1 MQLTGV
7 WKTMNQNN
15 KISVFG
21 STGFIG
27 SRFLNENIDK
37 CIPIPRNDR
46 YPQTDNILY
55 FISTTS
61 NYNVFENISLDIN
74 TNLNVLV
81 DVLESCKDRDVV
93 FNFISSWFVYGESES
108 LPVSETA
115 HCNPKGFY
123 SITKKCAE
131 DLLVS
136 WCRTFNKKYRI
147 IRLANVYGAGDGDV
161 SKKKNALQYLAEKIK
176 NNENIELYHGGNFV
190 RDYIHVQDAVS
201 AIRLILEKG
210 GLNQTYNVGSGI
222 PHIFSDLIKSMV
234 HITESKSKITSIEPP
249 DFHKVVQVK
258 DMFLDIKKLKNLGFL
273 PTVTIHEGLLEICQN

>member
-1 MQLTGV
+1 
-7 WKTMNQNN
+7 MNQNN

-190 RDYIHVQDAVS
+190 RDYIHVHDAVS

>member
-1 MQLTGV
+1 
-7 WKTMNQNN
+7 MNQNN

-147 IRLANVYGAGDGDV
+147 IRLANVYGAGDEDV

-190 RDYIHVQDAVS
+190 RDYIHVHDAVS

>member
-1 MQLTGV
+1 
-7 WKTMNQNN
+7 
-15 KISVFG
+15 
-21 STGFIG
+21 
-27 SRFLNENIDK
+27 
-37 CIPIPRNDR
+37 
-46 YPQTDNILY
+46 
-55 FISTTS
+55 
-61 NYNVFENISLDIN
+61 
-74 TNLNVLV
+74 
-81 DVLESCKDRDVV
+81 V

-176 NNENIELYHGGNFV
+176 NNENIELYHVGNFV
-190 RDYIHVQDAVS
+190 SDYIHVQDAVS